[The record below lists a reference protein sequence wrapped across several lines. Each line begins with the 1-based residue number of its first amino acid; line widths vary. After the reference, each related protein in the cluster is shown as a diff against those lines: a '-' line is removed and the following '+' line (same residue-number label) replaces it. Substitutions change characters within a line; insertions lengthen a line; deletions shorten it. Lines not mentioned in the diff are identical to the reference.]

1 MKILTRY
8 VLREFCVPLSYCLMG
23 FLSIYLLFELFGSF
37 SRLIA
42 AKPGLGNALTY
53 LAGYLA
59 PYFMWMAPAC
69 LMLATLY
76 TMWSFCRHSELIAMR
91 ASGIG
96 FLAIVKPLLVVSVL
110 MACFVG
116 WVNEFYVPRYGQWAK
131 QFKAARF
138 AMEEMEKS
146 DDVVYHNAAANRT
159 WRIGLMMNE
168 AATVLEDVTISVNYP
183 HGGRERTIKAARAEC
198 LDGVWFLM
206 NAEVSY
212 FDEHGAERAS
222 PVPELEKLSLRAFP
236 ELDER
241 PGDFLLQNRDWA
253 FSSIVDRKR
262 FLDTH
267 PQLDAATRRSY
278 AYDLWAQL
286 VAPLACIVITLF
298 AIPAGI
304 ATGRQSVFKG
314 IVGALGMFFAFY
326 GLTIVCMVCA
336 KQGWLPVLPAALLP
350 DVVFFGIGLHMFRR
364 QR

>member
-8 VLREFCVPLSYCLMG
+8 VLREFCIPLGYCLAG

-37 SRLIA
+37 SRLVA
-42 AKPGLGNALTY
+42 QKPGLATTCSY

-96 FLAIVKPLLVVSVL
+96 FFTIVKPLLVVATL
-110 MACFVG
+110 MAGFVG
-116 WVNEFYVPRYGQWAK
+116 WVNESYVPRRAQWAK
-131 QFKAARF
+131 QYKMAHFVL
-138 AMEEMEKS
+138 EELQKS
-146 DDVVYHNAAANRT
+146 DDVVYHSAKQYRT
-159 WRIGLMMNE
+159 WRIGMVVSE
-168 AATVLEDVTISVNYP
+168 DATVLEDVTISVNYP
-183 HGGRERTIKAARAEC
+183 HGGRERTIKSARAEF
-198 LDGVWFLM
+198 LDGVWYLM
-206 NAEVSY
+206 HPEVSY

-222 PVPELEKLSLRAFP
+222 PVPELDKLSLRPFP
-236 ELDER
+236 EFTER
-241 PGDFLLQNRDWA
+241 PRDFLLQNKDWT
-253 FSSIVDRKR
+253 FSSSLDRAR
-262 FLDTH
+262 FLESH
-267 PQLDAATRRSY
+267 PQLDPDTRRSY
-278 AYDLWAQL
+278 AYDLWAKI

-326 GLTIVCMVCA
+326 GCTILCMIFA
-336 KQGWLPVLPAALLP
+336 KKGWMPPIPAALLP
-350 DVVFFGIGLHMFRR
+350 DVVFFAVGCHLFRK